1 MLYTLR
7 TLRSSLA
14 MSLGIPYWPD
24 FKRSEMTTFGMASVN
39 DLESWVN
46 KITKHF
52 HDHDLNLKCMTGKV
66 FFINYTVMCQYH
78 CLISII
84 ELPW

>member
-39 DLESWVN
+39 DLESWVK

-78 CLISII
+78 CLISIT